1 MTQDDRT
8 TPHADL
14 SQLDQNVE
22 RQLDGLERQ
31 FTELRE
37 QVKQLQRLASLGT
50 LSAVLAH
57 EFNNMLAPIVS
68 YSQYALQRN
77 DPELTRSALE
87 KTFAS
92 STRLAELCSKILGMA
107 SDDGAGPA
115 DALIAPVVSAAVD
128 CLARDL
134 AKDDIVLTVD
144 IAPDLKAR
152 FQPPTL
158 QQVLFNLLLNARQ
171 AMLGRPGR
179 LTISARS
186 LGQAVEIAVVDTGPG
201 IKPENIDKIFEPF
214 FSTKRHE
221 THLEKGGVGL
231 GLYVCKQL
239 ITDLGGTIAVASKF
253 GQGATFTITLPAA
266 S

>member
-1 MTQDDRT
+1 MTQDDNAM
-8 TPHADL
+8 PAGL
-14 SQLDQNVE
+14 SHVDHDVE

-37 QVKQLQRLASLGT
+37 QVKQLQRLAGLGT
-50 LSAVLAH
+50 LSSVLAH

-87 KTFAS
+87 KTLAS
-92 STRLAELCSKILGMA
+92 SKRLAELCTKILGMA
-107 SDDGAGPA
+107 TDDASGPA
-115 DALIAPVVSAAVD
+115 DTLIAPVVAEAVD
-128 CLARDL
+128 CLTRDL

-144 IAPDLKAR
+144 VAADLKAR
-152 FQPPTL
+152 FQPATL

-179 LTISARS
+179 LTVTAR
-186 LGQAVEIAVVDTGPG
+186 QVVERVEIAVADTGPG
-201 IKPENIDKIFEPF
+201 INPENLEKIFEPF

-221 THLEKGGVGL
+221 SQLDRGGVGL

-239 ITDLGGTIAVASKF
+239 MVDLGGTITVASKP
-253 GQGATFTITLPAA
+253 GQGATFTLTVPAA
-266 S
+266 M

>member
-1 MTQDDRT
+1 MIQDDSAI
-8 TPHADL
+8 PNPDVSNADH
-14 SQLDQNVE
+14 DVE
-22 RQLDGLERQ
+22 CQLDGLERQ

-57 EFNNMLAPIVS
+57 EFNNRLAPIVS
-68 YSQYALQRN
+68 YSQYALQRG

-87 KTFAS
+87 KTFAAS
-92 STRLAELCSKILGMA
+92 QRLAELCSKILGMA
-107 SDDGAGPA
+107 SDDDAGPA
-115 DALIAPVVSAAVD
+115 DAPLAPIVSEAVD

-144 IAPDLKAR
+144 VAPDLKAR
-152 FQPPTL
+152 FRPPTL

-179 LTISARS
+179 LSVSARQT
-186 LGQAVEIAVVDTGPG
+186 GERVEIAVADTGPG
-201 IKPENIDKIFEPF
+201 IKPENLEKIFEPF
-214 FSTKRHE
+214 FSTKRHQ
-221 THLEKGGVGL
+221 TSLERGGVGL

-239 ITDLGGTIAVASKF
+239 MTELSGTITVASKP
-253 GQGATFTITLPAA
+253 GQGATFTLTLPAA
-266 S
+266 L

>member
-1 MTQDDRT
+1 MTVDDSSM
-8 TPHADL
+8 PAGL
-14 SQLDQNVE
+14 SHVDHDVE

-31 FTELRE
+31 FAELRE
-37 QVKQLQRLASLGT
+37 QVQQLQRLAGLGT

-77 DPELTRSALE
+77 DAELMRSALE
-87 KTFAS
+87 KTRVS
-92 STRLAELCSKILGMA
+92 SKRLSELCSKILGMA
-107 SDDGAGPA
+107 ADDRSGPA
-115 DALIAPVVSAAVD
+115 DALIAPIVAESVD

-134 AKDDIVLTVD
+134 AKDDIVLIVD
-144 IAPDLKAR
+144 VAADLKAR
-152 FQPPTL
+152 FQPATL

-179 LTISARS
+179 LTVSARPVCES
-186 LGQAVEIAVVDTGPG
+186 VEITVSDTGPG
-201 IKPENIDKIFEPF
+201 IKPEHVGRVFEPF

-221 THLEKGGVGL
+221 SELEKGGVGL

-239 ITDLGGTIAVASKF
+239 MADLGGSIAVVSKP
-253 GQGATFTITLPAA
+253 GQGASFTLTVPAA
-266 S
+266 M